1 MVATPMRGVRAADH
15 LMFQEI
21 VKPADE
27 ASLDDGA
34 ETRHDN
40 SMVHRGPS
48 LLNAN
53 LCRVATQNMSKRTQR
68 N

>member
-1 MVATPMRGVRAADH
+1 MVETPMRGVRAADH
-15 LMFQEI
+15 LVFQEI

-27 ASLDDGA
+27 ASYDGA
-34 ETRHDN
+34 ETRYDN
-40 SMVHRGPS
+40 GMVHRGPS

-53 LCRVATQNMSKRTQR
+53 LCRVATQNIFKRTQR